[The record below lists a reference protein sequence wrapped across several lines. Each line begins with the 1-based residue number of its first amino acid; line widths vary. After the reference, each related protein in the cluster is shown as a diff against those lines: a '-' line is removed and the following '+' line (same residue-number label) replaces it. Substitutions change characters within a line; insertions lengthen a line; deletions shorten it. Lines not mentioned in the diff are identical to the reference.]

1 MSVTR
6 VGKVSPPRG
15 VPLGG
20 SGPEMGAGGPRVT
33 SSHLLLC
40 LISAWHRLY
49 SHIQLAS
56 KLTSGCD
63 YSLFKV

>member
-6 VGKVSPPRG
+6 VGKVSPPEGSRWG
-15 VPLGG
+15 GLGQRWVLEVPE
-20 SGPEMGAGGPRVT
+20 SP
-33 SSHLLLC
+33 LLTC
-40 LISAWHRLY
+40 FSVSAWHRLY